1 MNKSL
6 QYIRENKRTYFPI
19 IINSAICY
27 TMAYIFIYFFYQLVT
42 FVASI
47 GSGINVAFGYNG
59 IKFLTGD
66 YSPLW
71 NKDSVFAVFLSG
83 SIISL
88 IFGIVA
94 LLLYIVIMYSKL
106 TLKIFLLWVFLHAFN
121 RIIITFVY
129 GNIFFRYGPNLILD
143 WIYFGDEFRILISAF
158 LILILLIIGMF
169 SSNAFLHSTDSVHL
183 IKKKN
188 RLSFLFSQVLIPYI
202 IGNVTI
208 VVFFL
213 PKLPPIELAINLCMI
228 IVISPIFFHYKN
240 FSVLE
245 IDEPEIKF
253 NINRRYLFILIIS
266 VLVFRI
272 LFIKSYIF

>member
-1 MNKSL
+1 MSKSL
-6 QYIRENKRTYFPI
+6 QYIRQNKDIYYPI

-27 TMAYIFIYFFYQLVT
+27 TLAYIFIYFFYQLAT
-42 FVASI
+42 FIASI
-47 GSGINVAFGYNG
+47 GSGINVAIGYNG
-59 IKFLTGD
+59 IKFITGD

-71 NKDSVFAVFLSG
+71 NKDSLFAVFLSG
-83 SIISL
+83 SIITL
-88 IFGIVA
+88 FFGIVA

-121 RIIITFVY
+121 RIISTFVL
-129 GNIFFRYGPNLILD
+129 GNIFFLYGPNLILD
-143 WIYFGDEFRILISAF
+143 WIYLGNEFKILLSAF
-158 LILILLIIGMF
+158 LLLLLLIIGMF

-188 RLSFLFSQVLIPYI
+188 RLSFLLSQVLIPYL
-202 IGNVTI
+202 IGNIAI

-213 PKLPPIELAINLCMI
+213 PKLPFIELAINLCMI

-245 IDEPEIKF
+245 IDEPVMKF
-253 NINRRYLFILIIS
+253 NINRRFLFILIIS
-266 VLVFRI
+266 VVVLRL